1 MNVLLV
7 EDEDPKRESLLGFL
21 TREFPGL
28 EVTYAK
34 SVRAA
39 IAEVRVKQPSLL
51 LLDMSLPTFDI
62 APGEPGG
69 RPQGFGGTEVIRFL
83 DSEDVQVPTIVVTAY
98 EAFPRKNGERIGYE
112 SLREELSRDFG
123 GFFRGLVYFDSIQG
137 QWSDELKKLILLVIS
152 EQKT

>member
-1 MNVLLV
+1 MTVLLV
-7 EDEDPKRESLLGFL
+7 EDEEPKRESLLGFL
-21 TREFPGL
+21 TREFPNL
-28 EVTYAK
+28 EVSFAK

-39 IAEVRVKQPSLL
+39 IAQVRAVHPSLL

-83 DSEDVQVPTIVVTAY
+83 DSEDLQIPTIVVTAY
-98 EAFPRKNGERIGYE
+98 EAFPKKNGQRIGYE

-137 QWSDELKKLILLVIS
+137 QWSDELKKLVALVINEPKS
-152 EQKT
+152 